1 MGEVDR
7 QRNFQ
12 PILTMGV
19 VILLAVWFGIH
30 SFGMSSSSSTPSSPT
45 QPPSQIELA
54 DLVKEFEM
62 FKKQMKCQKQTLI
75 NERKI
80 LHRKINNQV
89 GEIRGKQTQFE
100 KVISTIN
107 VESSNLEG
115 KLTERLENL
124 EDKIDSQEEGVTYIR
139 TQFETFVT
147 NMSAEIT
154 DVRGN
159 ITEHFNSLD
168 TKINN
173 QVEELKGVET
183 QFKTDLDET
192 KKDLH
197 ENKTEIYRKIELIK
211 DELEDHGLKTEEQTT
226 EITYIKGKL
235 TEQFNSLD
243 TKINNQVGELTSVQA
258 QFKTDLDETKKDLHE
273 NKTDIHRKIELIKD
287 ELKDHGLKTEE
298 QTTEITNL
306 KGKLTEHFESLE
318 TKINNQVEELKGVET
333 QFKIDL
339 DETKKDLHENK
350 TEIYR
355 KIELIKDELKD
366 HGLKTDEQAT
376 EFQTTTGFILEQL
389 LPKGKQ

>member
-1 MGEVDR
+1 MWEVDR
-7 QRNFQ
+7 QRNVQ

-30 SFGMSSSSSTPSSPT
+30 SFGMASSSSTPSSPT

-54 DLVKEFEM
+54 DLVKEFMM
-62 FKKQMKCQKQTLI
+62 FKKQMKYQKQTLI
-75 NERKI
+75 NEHKR
-80 LHRKINNQV
+80 LHIKINNQV

-115 KLTERLENL
+115 KLTARLENL
-124 EDKIDSQEEGVTYIR
+124 EDKIDSQEEVMTDIL

-147 NMSAEIT
+147 NMSDEIT

-159 ITEHFNSLD
+159 ITEHL
-168 TKINN
+168 
-173 QVEELKGVET
+173 
-183 QFKTDLDET
+183 
-192 KKDLH
+192 
-197 ENKTEIYRKIELIK
+197 
-211 DELEDHGLKTEEQTT
+211 
-226 EITYIKGKL
+226 
-235 TEQFNSLD
+235 NSLD

-258 QFKTDLDETKKDLHE
+258 QFKADLDEIKKDLHE
-273 NKTDIHRKIELIKD
+273 NKHDIHRKIELIKD
-287 ELKDHGLKTEE
+287 ELKDHELKTEE

-333 QFKIDL
+333 QFKTDL